1 MKLDEKETIK
11 KVTQLL
17 SQYKTLKK
25 ISGECYVSKITPT
38 YSFEPRSY
46 TGSVSKPIEDHIVR
60 QEAAN
65 NYVIKIE
72 KAINSMMNADLR
84 RLLIEKYVKYNDTDI
99 AIYIDLGLSET
110 DFYRLLEQAKIESA
124 YYYDS
129 GSLLRFDKG
138 RNVKD
143 LFDFLGEI

>member
-11 KVTQLL
+11 RVTQLL

-25 ISGECYVSKITPT
+25 ISGECYVSKITAT

-46 TGSVSKPIEDHIVR
+46 TGSVSKPIEDHIIR
-60 QEAAN
+60 QETAN
-65 NYVIKIE
+65 SYVVKIE
-72 KAINSMMNADLR
+72 KAINSMMNVDLR
-84 RLLIEKYVKYNDTDI
+84 RLLIEKYVKYNDSDI
-99 AIYIDLGLSET
+99 AVYIELNLSET
-110 DFYRLLEQAKIESA
+110 DFYRLLEQAKIEFA

-138 RNVKD
+138 KNVKD
-143 LFDFLGEI
+143 LLDFLGEI